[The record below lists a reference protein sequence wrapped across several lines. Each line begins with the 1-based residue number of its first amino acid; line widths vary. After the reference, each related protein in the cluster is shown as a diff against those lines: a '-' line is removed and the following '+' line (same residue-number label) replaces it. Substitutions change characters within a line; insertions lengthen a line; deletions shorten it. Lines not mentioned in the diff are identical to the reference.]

1 METDIIWGD
10 KAPNVTVSSDGMTV
24 TGTTGGF
31 GSARASVGRSTGK
44 RAFEIEIVSS
54 SGSSRYGIGD
64 GQFALWSYLGTN
76 ANSLGA
82 WSLSVTPITGAF
94 TKSGTDSAPAQAAG
108 TRYQVLIDFDAKKGW
123 IRRNGSYR
131 TAIADP
137 AAGSGAD
144 FSFAVAGALFPA
156 VSSYNPGDA
165 MRLRTK
171 LADMAAPL
179 PAGFVSWA
187 EEDGA
192 PPPPPPPTGQSGI
205 GLLGDSI
212 TWYMDQAPNTS
223 ATILGFMPT
232 FNFGAPSSTTAGM
245 RDRLPSLLA
254 IKPKAVFILGGVN
267 DYPLGLSRQTTVENI
282 VAIVD
287 TCRDAGVIPFVEAIL
302 PVASTYSNY
311 GGPAVMNAEIAARN
325 ALIHEALLPL
335 KGGQWI
341 AWGDQLAPGDW
352 LSDGIH
358 LSASGFGKMATA
370 LAPYVDLYR

>member
-1 METDIIWGD
+1 METDIIWSD
-10 KAPNVTVSSDGMTV
+10 KAPNVTVSSDGLTV

-44 RAFEIEIVSS
+44 RAFEFEIVSS

-64 GQFALWSYLGTN
+64 GQFVLGSYLGTS
-76 ANSLGA
+76 ANSLGV
-82 WSLSVTPITGAF
+82 WSLSVTPIAGAF
-94 TKSGTDSAPAQAAG
+94 TKSGADSAPAQSAG

-131 TAIADP
+131 TATADP
-137 AAGSGAD
+137 AAGVGAD
-144 FSFAVAGALFPA
+144 FSFTVAGALFPA

-171 LADMAAPL
+171 LADMTAPL
-179 PAGFVSWA
+179 PAGFTSWA

-192 PPPPPPPTGQSGI
+192 PPPPTGQAGI

-212 TWYMDQAPNTS
+212 TWYMDQAPYAS
-223 ATILGFMPT
+223 ATLLSFTPT

-245 RDRLPSLLA
+245 RDRLASLLA
-254 IKPKAVFILGGVN
+254 MKPKAVFILGGVN
-267 DYPLGLSRQTTVENI
+267 DYPLNLSRQNTVENI
-282 VAIVD
+282 VAIVGA
-287 TCRDAGVIPFVEAIL
+287 CREAGVISFVEAIL

-325 ALIHEALLPL
+325 ALIHDALRPL

-341 AWGDQLAPGDW
+341 NWGDQLAPGDW
-352 LSDGIH
+352 LPDGIH
-358 LSASGFGKMATA
+358 LSASGFGKMAA
-370 LAPYVDLYR
+370 VMAPYVGLYR